1 MHSSKSQLHKA
12 TGSYLICILIC
23 AFEVRG
29 LALSRSTMMATLPRS
44 PRYPP
49 GPPSIIANRPV
60 SEFDAGINTSA
71 AWTEH
76 LETGSP
82 TTSISRARSKRY
94 LSESD
99 AQPLAP
105 KNEAYYEPDVVTRS
119 ARALYSF
126 EGKPEFRE
134 LSVVAGDEVEVV
146 KEDVGEG
153 WSLVQDSTG
162 ETGLLPRAYY
172 TVCFT
177 IL

>member
-1 MHSSKSQLHKA
+1 ML
-12 TGSYLICILIC
+12 SYLISALIWRV
-23 AFEVRG
+23 EG
-29 LALSRSTMMATLPRS
+29 LHRPSLSRTTTMATLPRS
-44 PRYPP
+44 SRHPP
-49 GPPSIIANRPV
+49 GPQTIISNRPV

-82 TTSISRARSKRY
+82 TTSASEARSKRY

-99 AQPLAP
+99 ARPYVSD
-105 KNEAYYEPDVVTRS
+105 NEAYDEPEVLTRP

-126 EGKPEFRE
+126 EGKAEFRE
-134 LSVVAGDEVEVV
+134 LSVVAGDELEVV
-146 KEDVGEG
+146 KEDVGDG

-172 TVCFT
+172 TVC
-177 IL
+177 IPGL